1 MKIRGVIE
9 KNLLVPV
16 VLSLCLWLTVSCT
29 VPPATPPETD
39 EEEPT
44 TYQMEINL
52 LGTKHE
58 VAVNSQGKV
67 ESSTQVAS
75 VDDTISLSIDKDTIL
90 LDKDEKRIQAIQAT
104 IDPNPPPPPEDADYV
119 SSVYDLRP
127 QGVTFNPPLK
137 LTLSYVPDELPEGL
151 RENDVY
157 IACYQDGKWEKL
169 RYKQVDTER
178 HRVATQINRLTR
190 YAVLIS
196 SEQSTPT
203 PDPGLTPEPERVDVV
218 YFHRTNRCHSCTYA
232 EEQTVY
238 TLETYFKEELNNG
251 KLTFTSVDVQ
261 DESNIAVIEKYGAY
275 TSQLFINTVMSD
287 TEHIEHVAE
296 IWQLIGNDDAFT
308 LLIQNKITNALEGSG

>member
-75 VDDTISLSIDKDTIL
+75 VDDTISLSIDKD
-90 LDKDEKRIQAIQAT
+90 EKPIQAIQAT
-104 IDPNPPPPPEDADYV
+104 IDPNPPPPPEDTDNLGA
-119 SSVYDLRP
+119 VYNLIP
-127 QGVTFNPPLK
+127 QGATFNPPLK
-137 LTLSYVPDELPEGL
+137 LTLSYVADELPEGL

-178 HRVATQINRLTR
+178 HRVATQINRLIR
-190 YAVLIS
+190 YTVLIS

-203 PDPGLTPEPERVDVV
+203 PDPDLTPEPERVDVV
-218 YFHRTNRCHSCTYA
+218 YFHRTNRCHSCIYA
-232 EEQTVY
+232 EEQTLY
-238 TLETYFKEELNNG
+238 TLETYFNEELNSG

-275 TSQLFINTVMSD
+275 TSQLFINTVMGD

-308 LLIQNKITNALEGSG
+308 LLIKNKITNALEGSG